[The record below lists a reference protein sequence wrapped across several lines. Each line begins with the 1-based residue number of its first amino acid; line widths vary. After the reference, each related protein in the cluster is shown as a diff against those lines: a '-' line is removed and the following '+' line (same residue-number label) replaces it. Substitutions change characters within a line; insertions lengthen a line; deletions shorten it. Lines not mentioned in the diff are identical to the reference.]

1 MGRGLREEGGVPEV
15 GGAWREGWS
24 FLGIGKPDGFAKSE
38 WSGWERRS
46 GRARMRAGLHLEAWR
61 WAGRWESPR
70 KDVMG
75 GGLEKDLPRGDMRLG
90 WS

>member
-1 MGRGLREEGGVPEV
+1 
-15 GGAWREGWS
+15 
-24 FLGIGKPDGFAKSE
+24 
-38 WSGWERRS
+38 
-46 GRARMRAGLHLEAWR
+46 MRAGLRLEAWR